1 MRVATLHR
9 KALGRGR
16 TPAALQAG
24 SKTRKCRAL
33 RVIKRGVISMNETNA
48 AAPAKPTWQ
57 PLNRTERRIV
67 GVLVEKAKTTPDQ
80 YPLSLNGL
88 VNGSNQKSNRSPQMT
103 LDENQIEDALV
114 RLRQIGAVGE
124 VQGGGRVPK
133 FRHYMKDWLGVEGAE
148 LAVMT
153 ELLLRGDQTVGELRG
168 RANRMTNNEI
178 KDMHDLRPI
187 LDSLLQKQLIVPLTP
202 AGRGQVVT
210 HALYQP
216 QELEHL
222 REKYKGYVASDDA
235 GEEADTPAVR
245 AATRPAAEPHFGNAD
260 ELAKLARELI
270 DLREEVSRMK
280 KEIEDLWSNLR

>member
-1 MRVATLHR
+1 
-9 KALGRGR
+9 
-16 TPAALQAG
+16 
-24 SKTRKCRAL
+24 
-33 RVIKRGVISMNETNA
+33 MNETNTV
-48 AAPAKPTWQ
+48 AAPPAAKQSWQ
-57 PLNRTERRIV
+57 ALSRTERRIV

-88 VNGSNQKSNRSPQMT
+88 VNGCNQKSNRSPQMT
-103 LDENQIEDALV
+103 LDENQVESALE

-133 FRHYMKDWLGVEGAE
+133 FRHYMKDWLGVDGAE

-168 RANRMTNNEI
+168 RANRMTANEI
-178 KDMHDLRPI
+178 KDMNDLRPI
-187 LDSLLQKQLIVPLTP
+187 LDVLAQKKLIVPLTP

-222 REKYKGYVASDDA
+222 QEKYKGFVASDDA
-235 GEEADTPAVR
+235 TDDEEEPVAR
-245 AATRPAAEPHFGNAD
+245 AATPRAASPVPVAAPARNAD
-260 ELAKLARELI
+260 ELDVLRREVAE
-270 DLREEVSRMK
+270 LRDEVSRLK